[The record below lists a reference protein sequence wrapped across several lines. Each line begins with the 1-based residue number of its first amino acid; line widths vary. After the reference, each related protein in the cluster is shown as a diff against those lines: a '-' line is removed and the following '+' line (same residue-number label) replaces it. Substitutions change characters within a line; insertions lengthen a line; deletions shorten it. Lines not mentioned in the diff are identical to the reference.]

1 MTRKPDGAPSPR
13 EAGLRRL
20 AAEGGDRI
28 DTVLRQAFSDHRVTG
43 SPKKSA
49 DLGALVDGLA
59 VSMPRGTSASQRAQA
74 LWRLIQEEV
83 GRVELSDERTALT
96 AALQLDSTNREPSID
111 KRLAFARDRG
121 DFGTKPSGKQH
132 GYDALRTWWG
142 EGVRLLSHAVD
153 ERLRRLRRHPD
164 EWGEHFEL
172 GEPRFRKPSSGAQP
186 VFADLFVTTVYMKG
200 RSVRRRVT
208 DRLVTAQEDGV
219 EFYTARALPE
229 MNEAATA
236 VPVLALW
243 GCRAERLPSSPGEPI
258 LTRLWFPTPLRR
270 GQRHYFSSEAF
281 AGEGVAERRAIN
293 VEVDHH
299 GIAPGRRSYDLMPI
313 SGLTIR
319 VSFDIDH
326 LPDAVWWYADVTERE
341 RYERPDPGDDRLLA
355 LTRDGFAEHTFTEPC
370 QPLANYGVSFSW
382 PVRPRSK

>member
-1 MTRKPDGAPSPR
+1 MTRQPDGAPSPR

-20 AAEGGDRI
+20 AAESGDRI
-28 DTVLRQAFSDHRVTG
+28 DTVLRQALSEHRVWG
-43 SPKKSA
+43 PPKKSA
-49 DLGALVDGLA
+49 DLDALVDGVA
-59 VSMPRGTSASQRAQA
+59 ASMPRGTNTSQRATV
-74 LWRLIQEEV
+74 LWRLIKEEV
-83 GRVELSDERTALT
+83 GRLELSDERTALT
-96 AALQLDSTNREPSID
+96 AAFHLDPTNRETSID

-121 DFGTKPSGKQH
+121 DFGAKPSGKHH
-132 GYDALRTWWG
+132 GYDALRQWWG

-153 ERLRRLRRHPD
+153 ERLRHLCGHPD
-164 EWGEHFEL
+164 EWREHFEL
-172 GEPRFRKPSSGAQP
+172 GEPRFRKPSDGAQP

-200 RSVRRRVT
+200 RRVRRRVT
-208 DRLVTAQEDGV
+208 DRLVTAQEEGV
-219 EFYTARALPE
+219 EFYIARALAE
-229 MNEAATA
+229 GNKAATS
-236 VPVLALW
+236 VPVRALW

-258 LTRLWFPTPLRR
+258 LTRLWFPAALRR

-313 SGLTIR
+313 SGLTVR

-341 RYERPDPGDDRLLA
+341 RYERPDHGDDRLLA
-355 LTRDGFAEHTFTEPC
+355 VTRDGFVEHTFTEPC
-370 QPLANYGVSFSW
+370 QPLANYGMAFSW
-382 PVRPRSK
+382 PTRPA